1 MDGGGR
7 RVSAGACEE
16 PPEARSPRLR
26 PVVYVLCGVP
36 FAGKSTLARAMSAR
50 LAAVHLEVDA
60 VVRDLGL
67 GGEGGHPTRGEW
79 VAAYR
84 EAQRRL
90 DRLLADG
97 RSVVYDATNF
107 RRLMRARVR
116 AIAAARVAAAVTVLV
131 GPPPAEIA
139 ARREQ
144 NRREPTRPDVP
155 EAAFREVAAGFQPP
169 APDED
174 AVAYD
179 GTEPIE
185 AWIERVLRGQ
195 ASPNANGCK

>member
-1 MDGGGR
+1 MDGAGR
-7 RVSAGACEE
+7 PASAGAGDGA
-16 PPEARSPRLR
+16 PEARPPRLR

-36 FAGKSTLARAMSAR
+36 FAGKSTLARAMAAR
-50 LAAVHLEVDA
+50 LGAVHLEIDV
-60 VVRDLGL
+60 VVRELDL
-67 GGEGGHPTRGEW
+67 GGEGGHLARAAW

-116 AIAAARVAAAVTVLV
+116 AIVAARGADAVTVLV
-131 GPPPAEIA
+131 VPPPAEVA
-139 ARREQ
+139 AQRAR

-155 EAAFREVAAGFQPP
+155 ETAFTEVAAGFQPP
-169 APDED
+169 MPDEE

-179 GTEPIE
+179 GTEPMD
-185 AWIERVLRGQ
+185 AWIERVLLGR
-195 ASPNANGCK
+195 ASHFIGGRE